1 MAASPVFAIVGGGL
15 AAGRAVERLRE
26 LGFDGRLVVFT
37 DEPRLPHERPPL
49 SKQYLRGQLPESRL
63 LVRPA
68 DFYAENAVEVRT
80 STRVT
85 GLSALDRT
93 LTLADGERLRY
104 DRLLLTLGSEAIR
117 PAIPG
122 ADLTGVETL
131 RTVED
136 ADRIR
141 QRLRK
146 GSGVL
151 VLGAGFLGSEVAA
164 TAREMGCE
172 VHLVEAGNIA
182 LGALGPEVAEWAAEQ
197 NREHGVQLR
206 TGATVT
212 RFEGSGEVEAAVLD
226 GGSVIPCQ
234 LVVLAVGARPRVQLA
249 QKARLQ
255 VGDGVLVDGACRTSV
270 PEILAAGDIA
280 RFPSP
285 GGTTRSEHW
294 DNAQLQGRHAA
305 ESMLGPVEDFS
316 ALPYVW
322 TELYGSTVQQ
332 LGTWAPARPSLVRGD
347 PASGRFTALQLDGGR
362 LRACV
367 AVNQYPAVKWARQV
381 MESGTILDPDKL
393 DEDGP
398 RVWSEQA
405 RGPLKLRLD

>member
-1 MAASPVFAIVGGGL
+1 MFAIVGGGL
-15 AAGRAVERLRE
+15 AGGRAVERLRE
-26 LGFDGRLVVFT
+26 LGFDGRLLLFT

-49 SKQYLRGQLPESRL
+49 SKQYLRGRLAESRL
-63 LVRPA
+63 LLRPA
-68 DFYAENAVEVRT
+68 AFYAENAVEVRT
-80 STRVT
+80 STRVV
-85 GLSALDRT
+85 GLSPGDRA

-104 DRLLLTLGSEAIR
+104 DRLLLALGSEPIR

-122 ADLTGVETL
+122 ADLPGVETL

-141 QRLRK
+141 QRLRP
-146 GSGVL
+146 GAAVL

-164 TAREMGCE
+164 TAREVGCR
-172 VHLVEAGNIA
+172 VHLVEAGQA
-182 LGALGPEVAEWAAEQ
+182 PLVAFGPEVAEWAANQ
-197 NREHGVQLR
+197 HRERGVELR

-212 RFEGSGEVEAAVLD
+212 RFEGTGEVEAAVLAD
-226 GGSVIPCQ
+226 GATIRCQ

-249 QKARLQ
+249 QGAGLR
-255 VGDGVLVDGACRTSV
+255 VSDGVLVDGACRTSV
-270 PEILAAGDIA
+270 AEILAAGDIA

-305 ESMLGPVEDFS
+305 ESMVGPVGDFS
-316 ALPYVW
+316 TLPYVW
-322 TELYGSTVQQ
+322 TELYGSTLQQ
-332 LGTWAPARPSLVRGD
+332 LGTWAPARPSLMRGD
-347 PASGRFTALQLDGGR
+347 PASGRFTALQLYGGH

-367 AVNQYPAVKWARQV
+367 AVNQYPAIKWARRV
-381 MESGTILDPDKL
+381 MESATVLDPDSL
-393 DEDGP
+393 DKDGP

-405 RGPLKLRLD
+405 PGPLTLRLD